1 MRRRTRAYLEGFA
14 AASSVA
20 ALDQVTVREVLAA
33 LGGEREPDLA
43 LSPWKRGC
51 REALRKALGSA

>member
-1 MRRRTRAYLEGFA
+1 VLE
-14 AASSVA
+14 
-20 ALDQVTVREVLAA
+20 LDEVTVKDVLAS

-51 REALRKALGSA
+51 REAIRKALRS